1 MSFTIDEKSIIIMYA
16 DFDLDRDNILASI
29 RESLPH
35 VDDQEIQ
42 GLMESV
48 LRKVTAMSKEDFS
61 KIDLSDAID
70 MVSPEN

>member
-1 MSFTIDEKSIIIMYA
+1 MYA